1 MSKKTTKIEIITKDR
16 LTQEFAERFEDDL
29 ARFLAQY
36 GLEGRIEDDTTGN
49 TTVFP
54 LAKDR
59 AKKELLK
66 RGFEKEYVEGLFDY
80 RIEEEEL
87 DDLVEGL
94 LAKEG
99 DTIEVLEMDVEFQ
112 LCDKDYEPSMLMY
125 LVIESDGYVS
135 WLHNPDEVRG
145 DTIIR
150 VAPATAKGLKS
161 CPKCGN
167 LKLEE
172 VEMGCD
178 CQ

>member
-80 RIEEEEL
+80 RIPG
-87 DDLVEGL
+87 V
-94 LAKEG
+94 
-99 DTIEVLEMDVEFQ
+99 
-112 LCDKDYEPSMLMY
+112 
-125 LVIESDGYVS
+125 
-135 WLHNPDEVRG
+135 
-145 DTIIR
+145 
-150 VAPATAKGLKS
+150 
-161 CPKCGN
+161 
-167 LKLEE
+167 
-172 VEMGCD
+172 
-178 CQ
+178 